1 MTSSIEVHGV
11 CRQNLGRR
19 CFTALAAF
27 VRQDTVVMA
36 KFGEA
41 SLTAELVSDSTHHH
55 LTQRRCN
62 FGTDGARSTTS
73 GTASSCL
80 ARLAAV
86 YNSLLGTTNFPR
98 RYNCTA
104 VILNILRTVDTCCN
118 RLLERIQTT
127 LQRAHTHTTA
137 IFQFSRINSGI
148 EHSASLVLR
157 RGTVCRRTFVLH
169 QHSVLS
175 KICSRLIYFF
185 IHFNYLL
192 NFEKRMLYGALAV
205 TLWTCYGAL

>member
-1 MTSSIEVHGV
+1 
-11 CRQNLGRR
+11 
-19 CFTALAAF
+19 
-27 VRQDTVVMA
+27 MA

-41 SLTAELVSDSTHHH
+41 SLTAELVSDSAHHH

-127 LQRAHTHTTA
+127 LQRAHTHTHHSHFPVFQDKLGNRAFSVTGPAAWNSLPPNIRTA
-137 IFQFSRINSGI
+137 ST
-148 EHSASLVLR
+148 L
-157 RGTVCRRTFVLH
+157 
-169 QHSVLS
+169 
-175 KICSRLIYFF
+175 CSFKNLLKTRLFFF

-192 NFEKRMLYGALAV
+192 NFEKRMLYSALVV